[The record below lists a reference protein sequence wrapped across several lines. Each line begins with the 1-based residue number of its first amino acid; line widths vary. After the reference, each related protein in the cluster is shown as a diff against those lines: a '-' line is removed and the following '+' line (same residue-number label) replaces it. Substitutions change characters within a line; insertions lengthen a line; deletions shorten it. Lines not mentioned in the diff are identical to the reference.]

1 MEKLKSYVV
10 VVVVVVVVVIVI
22 IIIII
27 IIIIYLRVLLPTTLN
42 PRHRQFT
49 ENR

>member
-10 VVVVVVVVVIVI
+10 VVVVVVVLVL
-22 IIIII
+22 II